1 MGQSRLFRVAPAA
14 FGLLVAL
21 LPAFGWA
28 ATPAQ
33 MSPFPVSFPGVGWAR
48 TSRVLLANMGFGP
61 GASDKAIVFGTSGFL
76 PAGPNQVGATP
87 TTGGSLYAIRPD
99 GTVATGFPKSFPAEV
114 NTPAALDVDGDGKAD
129 LFVGYRSTFNDGQTP
144 KPPGGVRAY
153 LSSNGYA
160 DVAVGGGAWNR
171 PGRDF
176 GGCGQCGV
184 NSTPVVAD
192 LDGDGKFWVAWGG
205 YDGWLYVV
213 DALTGA
219 DRTGWP
225 IFIKDTVWAS
235 PAVFDLNGDGK
246 KEIIFGVDSHG
257 GGEIVLGQPT
267 PYGGCIWVFRSD
279 GTVEPGFPY
288 CVSQVIWSSPAVGDI
303 NGDGKPEIV
312 FGTGQYIS
320 DFTNPNF
327 SQYVMTHKLFAITRD
342 GVPAPG
348 WPVSLEADE
357 EVGTSPAIGDV
368 DGDGTLEVVATTFRT
383 PGSTNPVK
391 SQLYVFKGNG
401 TLVAKQGIFS
411 AILGNSSD
419 QGIDPIIADVTGD
432 GRPEILVPLGWEVA
446 VFGYATP
453 SASTITQLTS
463 GSTFD
468 YSLWGPVGSLA
479 VGNID
484 STAQVELAILSSGHV
499 GVVDVNEVAVNV
511 WGPKIA
517 ASVPWGLFHQNAA
530 RTGVVPGTVVPPPP
544 VSPIVSSVSPST
556 GPGTGGTSVTINGA
570 NFLSGATV
578 AFGGAAATGVTFVSG
593 TALGATQLIATT
605 PASPA
610 GVVSVT
616 VTNPDGLSGVLVSGF
631 TYISTPVI
639 SSVVPASG
647 STTGGTVVS
656 ILGADFV
663 SGATVFFGVNPA
675 RSVSFQSATS
685 LSAVTPAH
693 REGSV
698 NVLVVNPDSHSATL
712 LNGFAFTVSA
722 SSFYPVTPCRG
733 IDTRSSAGPLGG
745 PALAA
750 GQSRTFT
757 VGGAACGIPV
767 DASAISIN
775 LTVADS
781 SAPGSLTLYP
791 GGAVSPPDPALVTNT
806 ITFVPGKN
814 RANNST
820 MGLLDGS
827 FTVRNLQ
834 LTGTVNVIVDF
845 NGVYVPLVR
854 R

>member
-1 MGQSRLFRVAPAA
+1 MGQGRLFRVAPVAL
-14 FGLLVAL
+14 GLLVSF
-21 LPAFGWA
+21 LPAPGRA

-33 MSPFPVSFPGVGWAR
+33 RSPFPITFPNVGWAR
-48 TSRVLLANMGFGP
+48 TSRPLLANMGFGP

-76 PAGPNQVGATP
+76 PGGNPPPPP
-87 TTGGSLYAIRPD
+87 TTGGWLYAIRPD
-99 GTVATGFPKSFPAEV
+99 GQVATGFPKSFPAEV

-129 LFVGYRSTFNDGQTP
+129 LFVGYKSTFNGSGGAN
-144 KPPGGVRAY
+144 GGVRAY
-153 LSSNGYA
+153 LSSGGYA
-160 DVAVGGGAWNR
+160 DVAVGGGTWNR
-171 PGRDF
+171 PSRTTSPCLVC
-176 GGCGQCGV
+176 GGGV
-184 NSTPVVAD
+184 YSTPVVAD

-219 DRTGWP
+219 DKPGWP

-257 GGEIVLGQPT
+257 GGEIVLGKST
-267 PYGGCIWVFRSD
+267 PFGGCIWAFKPD
-279 GTVEPGFPY
+279 GSIQPGFPS

-312 FGTGQYIS
+312 FGTGQYTS
-320 DFTNPNF
+320 DFANPNF

-357 EVGTSPAIGDV
+357 EVGSSPAIGDV
-368 DGDGTLEVVATTFRT
+368 DGDGNLEVVATTFRT
-383 PGSTNPVK
+383 TPANSVR
-391 SQLYVFKGNG
+391 SQLYVFKGDG
-401 TLVAKQGIFS
+401 TLVNKQGIYS
-411 AILGNSSD
+411 AVLNHSSD
-419 QGIDPIIADVTGD
+419 QGGDPIIADVAGD
-432 GRPEILVPLGWEVA
+432 GRPEILVPYGWEVA
-446 VFGYATP
+446 VFGYETP
-453 SASTITQLTS
+453 SSSTITQLTS
-463 GSTFD
+463 KDTFD

-484 STAQVELAILSSGHV
+484 STAEVELAILSSGHT
-499 GVVDVNEVAVNV
+499 GVMDVNEVAVNV
-511 WGPKIA
+511 WSPKVA
-517 ASVPWGLFHQNAA
+517 ASVPWGLFHQDAA
-530 RTGVVPGTVVPPPP
+530 RTGVVPGTPVPPPP
-544 VSPIVSSVSPST
+544 ISPIVSSVSPSS
-556 GPGTGGTSVTINGA
+556 GPKAGGTAVTITGA

-578 AFGGAAATGVTFVSG
+578 SFGTAPATGVGFVSSAG
-593 TALGATQLIATT
+593 LTATT
-605 PASPA
+605 PANLA
-610 GVVSVT
+610 GAVDVK
-616 VTNPDGLSGVLVSGF
+616 VTNPDTRSGVLTSGF
-631 TYISTPVI
+631 TYISTPAI
-639 SSVVPASG
+639 SSVSPSTG
-647 STTGGTVVS
+647 PTTGGTTVS

-663 SGATVFFGVNPA
+663 NGASVFFGGTAA
-675 RSVSFQSATS
+675 RSVTFGAGNF

-698 NVLVVNPDSHSATL
+698 DVLVVNPDARSGTL
-712 LNGFAFTVSA
+712 PSGFTFIVPASRFFTVS
-722 SSFYPVTPCRG
+722 PPCRA
-733 IDTRSSAGPLGG
+733 IDTRNPAGNLGG
-745 PALAA
+745 PALVA

-757 VGGAACGIPV
+757 VGGVQTCGAAIVPL
-767 DASAISIN
+767 DASALSIN

-791 GGAVSPPDPALVTNT
+791 GGAVSPPDPVLTTNS

-834 LTGTVNVIVDF
+834 LTGTVNMIVDV
-845 NGVYVPLVR
+845 NGYYR
-854 R
+854 